1 MNFIKGTER
10 FHVYASERQQLHG
23 DVMLTLT
30 GKSSV
35 LVDGDRVT
43 LFLDE
48 QTLYDLARH
57 LPSIAREYEES
68 AICLQEAAREHYESL
83 MESLETM
90 KECE

>member
-1 MNFIKGTER
+1 MDFIQGTDT

-30 GKSSV
+30 GESSV

-43 LFLDE
+43 LFLNE
-48 QTLYDLARH
+48 KTLYDLARH
-57 LPSIAREYEES
+57 LPAIAKEYEES
-68 AICLQEAAREHYESL
+68 AICLQEAAREHYESM
-83 MESLETM
+83 METIATM